1 MQSMPETSWL
11 TQQLLIAMP
20 GMRDPNFARSLVYL
34 CQHDADGAMGLV
46 INRAAPLR
54 FTEILTQMHI
64 PATDPR
70 LDELPVL
77 LGGPVQ
83 PERGFVL
90 HTALRDKSAGEI
102 AWDSSFQVSEEL
114 AVTTSRDVLEAIAAS
129 DKPIRALL
137 ALGYAG
143 WAAGQLE
150 QELHENAWLTVTLK
164 NFSILFDIPLAQRWQ
179 AATALASVDLN
190 RITHQVGH
198 A

>member
-1 MQSMPETSWL
+1 MESVPATSWL

-20 GMRDPNFARSLVYL
+20 GMRDPNFARSLIYL

-46 INRAAPLR
+46 INRPAPLR
-54 FTEILTQMHI
+54 FTEVLEQMHI
-64 PATDPR
+64 PTTDAR

-90 HTALRDKSAGEI
+90 HTVLRDKSAAPI
-102 AWDSSFQVSEEL
+102 VWDSSFQVSEEL
-114 AVTTSRDVLEAIAAS
+114 TVTTSRDVLEAIAAS
-129 DKPIRALL
+129 DQPIRALL

-143 WAAGQLE
+143 WTAGQLE
-150 QELHENAWLTVTLK
+150 QELHENTWLTATLK
-164 NFSILFDIPLAQRWQ
+164 DFSILFDIPLAQRWE
-179 AATALASVDLN
+179 AATALIGVDLN